1 MATIVIPKELSRNQ
15 ELVAVP
21 RNLYEEFLAWQD
33 KVKSIK
39 TFKPTKTD
47 KKFLARA
54 RKNRLEGD
62 FLTLD
67 ELKQKLGLTD

>member
-15 ELVAVP
+15 DLIAVP
-21 RNLYEEFLAWQD
+21 RSIYEEFMAWQN
-33 KVKSIK
+33 KIKSIK

-47 KKFLARA
+47 KKILARA
-54 RKNRLEGD
+54 RKNRLKGD

-67 ELKQKLGLTD
+67 ELKQKLGFTD